1 MKLHVRFERLG
12 ATLAVLAPLACAA
25 APTASA
31 AGCAGA
37 APVPAPGCPGA
48 SVATGRPMTG
58 GMLTREAHE
67 EHLRRMASFKTYEEC
82 RAYMDDWRAR
92 TLSQGRG
99 HAASVASAPVHDEC
113 DSLPHGKP

>member
-31 AGCAGA
+31 AGAVSG
-37 APVPAPGCPGA
+37 PAPGLQGA

-99 HAASVASAPVHDEC
+99 HAASVASAPGHDEC
-113 DSLPHGKP
+113 DSLPRGKP